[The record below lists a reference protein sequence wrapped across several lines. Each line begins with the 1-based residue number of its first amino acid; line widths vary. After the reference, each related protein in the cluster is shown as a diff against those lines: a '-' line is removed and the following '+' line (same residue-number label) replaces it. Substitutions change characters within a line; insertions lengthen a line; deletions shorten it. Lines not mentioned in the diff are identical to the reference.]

1 MIFEKNTI
9 VIFFIKSISTEK
21 QKLSMKNDGE
31 FSVIGRML
39 HVIANYKY
47 HNTYLITKLLPST
60 FPPFNILISN

>member
-1 MIFEKNTI
+1 MIFEKKNTI

-39 HVIANYKY
+39 HMSVQV
-47 HNTYLITKLLPST
+47 NTI
-60 FPPFNILISN
+60 IHI